1 MRVTTKGQVTVPK
14 ALRERFG
21 ITQQTEVEFRNER
34 GKLVL
39 VKKPPDTVVARLRGR
54 IKRLP
59 VGRDVDEYLRHTR
72 GDR

>member
-1 MRVTTKGQVTVPK
+1 MRVTIKGQVTVPK

-21 ITQQTEVEFRNER
+21 ITTDTEVEFREER

-39 VKKPPDTVVARLRGR
+39 VKKTSPSAVARLRGR
-54 IKRLP
+54 LKRLP
-59 VGRDVDEYLRHTR
+59 GARDVDDYLRLTR